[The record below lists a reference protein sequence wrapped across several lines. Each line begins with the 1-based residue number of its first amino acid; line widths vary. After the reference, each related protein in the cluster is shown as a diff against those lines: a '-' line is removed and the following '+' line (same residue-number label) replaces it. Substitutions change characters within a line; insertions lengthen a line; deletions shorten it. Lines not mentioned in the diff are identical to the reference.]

1 MPATI
6 RRMKISIEI
15 TEAQKHQ
22 LEELA
27 RRFGLPAEQLA
38 SVAIQDLL
46 THDQAEFEA
55 IVERILQKNA
65 ELYKRLS

>member
-1 MPATI
+1 
-6 RRMKISIEI
+6 MKISIEI

-46 THDQAEFEA
+46 THDQAEF
-55 IVERILQKNA
+55 
-65 ELYKRLS
+65 

>member
-1 MPATI
+1 
-6 RRMKISIEI
+6 MKISIEI